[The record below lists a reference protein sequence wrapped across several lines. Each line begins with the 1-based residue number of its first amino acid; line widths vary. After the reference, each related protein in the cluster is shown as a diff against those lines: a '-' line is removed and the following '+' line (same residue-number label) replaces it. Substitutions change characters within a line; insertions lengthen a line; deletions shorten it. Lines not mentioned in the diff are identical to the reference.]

1 MRYLLAF
8 LPFLTAS
15 ALSAS
20 AQSVKPLID
29 TQNYVFVAASAQPMA
44 GSERRLTINSYTL
57 KITKGKII
65 SSLPYF
71 GHENNVPS
79 DETESAL
86 AFTSSKFT
94 YTITPTKDDGWK
106 VSIKPKDTRDLSQ
119 LKLTIS
125 SDGYTVV
132 NASFSGN
139 GFDPIQFTGM
149 IVAPGNT
156 P

>member
-1 MRYLLAF
+1 MRYLLTF
-8 LPFLTAS
+8 LPFLATS
-15 ALSAS
+15 TLTTS
-20 AQSVKPLID
+20 AQTVKPLID
-29 TQNYVFVAASAQPMA
+29 TQNYVFVAQAVQPMA
-44 GSERRLTINSYTL
+44 GSERRLTISSYTL

-71 GHENNVPS
+71 GRENNVPA
-79 DETESAL
+79 DEAESAL

-119 LKLTIS
+119 IKLTIS

-139 GFDPIQFTGM
+139 NFDPIQFTGM
-149 IVAPGNT
+149 IVAPGN

>member
-15 ALSAS
+15 TLSAS

-29 TQNYVFVAASAQPMA
+29 TQNYVFVAQSVQPLA

-65 SSLPYF
+65 SNLPYF
-71 GHENNVPS
+71 GRENNVPS
-79 DETESAL
+79 DVESAL
-86 AFTSSKFT
+86 SFTSSKFN
-94 YTITPTKDDGWK
+94 YTITPTKDNGWK
-106 VSIKPKDTRDLSQ
+106 VSIKLKDTRDVSQ
-119 LKLTIS
+119 IKLTIN
-125 SDGYTVV
+125 SDGYTVI

-139 GFDPIQFTGM
+139 GFDPIQFTGAV
-149 IVAPGNT
+149 VASENP
-156 P
+156 